1 MADIFKVYGEDGKVE
16 DVLFY
21 PEGSGAAKELEDSG
35 SIYKTN
41 DEDKEIYGLMSEA
54 EATIDIDPFTNT
66 INVDGPEW
74 LTSEII
80 NSDTFKK
87 NYSENKALMSLAA
100 SYRQNPSSSFLDS
113 EGKTVTVSD
122 AIQQFADSAQSYAS
136 SFADVMSYKSTMLNR
151 FGAEFTDDDVSIAN
165 TYYDKSDYNAKGAVF
180 LPKWAMD
187 NYNWGSVE
195 SYDEEN
201 GTVSAGD
208 FYKEIY
214 KEDFGNDF
222 ASKLQ
227 EEALSSM
234 EKYMD
239 AKILADATDD
249 GSDEKKT
256 LTEEGR
262 ASEIA
267 RTIHM
272 FNLVT
277 NNRPEVSAAYNAL
290 LFVESA
296 AMNFVK
302 SAGTTLTG
310 IAYLATKPFD
320 MLIDAATPDN
330 EAGELA
336 GGMAKT
342 AYSFISNLGVV
353 GYGSFITGEAMK
365 FVKEGGD
372 FNEFIDGLQKDVLD
386 LFKGGSSAQV
396 MKMRQEMLDY
406 FEGINAKR
414 AMISGAWSAGEFVGD
429 MAYKIAENIFVL
441 NKIGGILGKIGSK
454 VTTIAANG
462 EIVYSTTSGMASF
475 LGKVMSA
482 KQAANL
488 IKGLGFANNVMAQGV
503 LETLLDNTDVVDKAL
518 SSGEFTPE
526 LMETLGSNIWWNFL
540 GEAGGRASNWFLT
553 RTTPGRIISLTTT
566 KISAAP
572 KYYTNTALAK
582 FFNWVNKGDWDSVVK
597 KVGKEGVEILK
608 DSEAIGKF
616 NAAMYLAK
624 AEAWKTVSSI
634 PVFGKM
640 TEAQKEAID
649 AAYKIVFADRDMIT
663 LAEQIGS
670 VEKTLP
676 QGLEKSAA
684 EAVAEGA
691 EGTEKALAESGDIA
705 AGAEKEISEAEKIGS
720 MKKTFSNRIE
730 ENYTYQR
737 KAILQIVNLE
747 NQIDANNKGTS
758 LKMTEINNYAGRTFD
773 DYAEQLGIVTKLESQ
788 VKGLTQRGS
797 GSFLSKEGAE
807 YLSYHPQA
815 VSYGKKLEAA
825 KAAMAEGDDSVMKT
839 IFGDK
844 RNMKAVEEYYN
855 AVLAKRAAL
864 RTRLGG
870 DLADQYDVLAKRLA
884 AYTAKIDDYMM
895 RNGYYSLKQSQDI
908 LAWRARGNFG
918 ENGEDFFHTARLFNN
933 DMKKSVEEF
942 TNKLMS
948 QPQAFTTKTAAADTQ
963 KLKPG
968 NLKDS
973 FLDPNMVAYGKLRAM
988 AGVAQAQEMGRA
1000 LHAISMPLR
1009 AVKGYDMDGKSLY
1022 EISSVQKDINSL
1034 QSKFEMAFKTGK
1046 NSALSKS
1053 IRESFEQ
1060 SGLYGTGLD
1069 KLRRSHTSRAEAE
1082 LGSARTA
1089 SQSAKKNIDTLLNVD
1104 VAGQK
1109 DIVSNLSHEELDSIF
1124 AASPDMSTVP
1134 QFNVKGMK
1142 AAEFNEWYQNLPKET
1157 QDLIARK
1164 LSDQN
1169 VNVTNVKK
1177 LLNQSPDVERLIKAS
1192 YLSSDNAKAIRE
1204 TSEYKN
1210 TIAAKAEQRLS
1221 NEAKTVLSNERKK
1234 YQKLASKI
1242 ENIQKRLEG
1251 AKFDSSSAEG
1261 FGDDFV
1267 AMVNDTAN
1275 DIVENVAKVMKTDET
1290 FQAVVDRLVKEGGL
1304 TESEAEK
1311 LVVLANIRKLK
1322 GSQLMAPTKA
1332 NAEGTKVG
1340 LSARMAGK
1348 YAGKNY
1354 NPSDLA
1360 QLEKVLGEG
1369 VKKHLKAM
1377 YDEFQTRFVDAGLDE
1392 MLDAKYYWDEVQKA
1406 MDDIEAFGVKMG
1418 DSGPTFADA
1427 AARRRIVQLIDENGD
1442 MRFYETDPLYAELTN
1457 FKPSYFSESSSRIA
1471 DAINGVNSLSGEV
1484 FRWGTTG
1491 VDRGSYISQWF
1502 KDPINTAIIGGAR
1515 PFTNLRLKGIKS
1527 KFAAAA
1533 TDYVPFGEKVFG
1545 KYVTEKVSKEVIDTT
1560 FAASEAGLR
1569 KTMGDEWLKVF
1580 KETATDGLSGKAA
1593 EKAYKRAV
1601 VEYSISDAGYKTLP
1615 QLGAKTEAQAYR
1627 ASDGSRVSASELR
1640 AEEYAAKLD
1649 EGLSPEQR
1657 NAYKQSIGKM
1667 RQALDNFFENTS
1679 KGQWRESFLRKS
1691 VYTTQYRNA
1700 IEAGM
1705 TAQEAKAWA
1714 SRYALDATTNFSRS
1728 FPAFNKFIKSVPYLS
1743 AALNGKASFFR
1754 LLSLDPAGVSTRF
1767 TYGIVLPYMTLL
1779 SESLSDP
1786 RNREIYM
1793 SLKEYEKRDS
1803 MLFIYKGS
1811 KIQIP
1816 LPEEIA
1822 KFLSPFRHAVEEAAD
1837 ANDNSWLDLAASD
1850 VLGLFPLD
1858 LSGFTNLDANQV
1870 LADGENGLWS
1880 RIGRGVEKAGSSL
1893 MPPLAKS
1900 AYMLVSGR
1908 DPYTGN
1914 EIDTSYTYLD
1924 DDGQLQIMDYTQ
1936 STIAE
1941 KLHEA
1946 FPSLSKSAA
1955 YKVLQTVLGRSTVSV
1970 LDNVADVLTGNM
1982 TAEKYANSYVEQL
1995 SRSVDGGYDR
2005 NPGKED
2011 WKKAIDIAYQKREEL
2026 INDEGFTKA
2035 LSALRNPTTSDDKKA
2050 GAKATYQQKL
2060 DEYYSFLLDMA
2071 KNMKESYP
2079 EQYTNT
2085 RVAQIVSL
2093 MTLPTG
2099 STYNETEY
2107 SKQLNSDSYYDAK
2120 DSAVDTF
2127 LRMGFPQDTAGNNV
2141 LGSGYY
2147 DNNGEYQF
2155 KVFTPYEIQSLQ
2167 NQTFGASDQFQA
2179 LITSALKAADID
2191 RNTMWEGY
2199 YKATDKASRKEYKQ
2213 DWNMRVVESLSPIF
2227 TKYSPEMILNNSGTR
2242 DMLDQYIF
2250 VDNPYKTKEYLYEIF
2265 GAGN

>member
-1 MADIFKVYGEDGKVE
+1 MADVFKVYGEDGKVE

-21 PEGSGAAKELEDSG
+21 PEGSSGAKELEDSG
-35 SIYKTN
+35 STYKTN
-41 DEDKEIYGLMSEA
+41 DENKEPYGFISDA
-54 EATIDIDPFTNT
+54 KATVEIDPFTNT

-74 LTSEII
+74 LTSEIV
-80 NSDTFKK
+80 NSDSFKK

-100 SYRQNPSSSFLDS
+100 SYRQNPNSSFLDS
-113 EGKTVTVSD
+113 EGNTVTVAG
-122 AIQQFADSAQSYAS
+122 AIQQFANSAQSFAS
-136 SFADVMSYKSTMLNR
+136 SFADVMNYKSTMLNR
-151 FGAEFTDDDVSIAN
+151 FGAEFSDEDVSIAN
-165 TYYDKSDYNAKGAVF
+165 TYYDKSDYDASGAIY

-187 NYNWGSVE
+187 NYNWS
-195 SYDEEN
+195 SADSFDEEH
-201 GTVSAGD
+201 GTVSAAD

-214 KEDFGNDF
+214 KEGFGNDF

-227 EEALSSM
+227 EESLSSM
-234 EKYMD
+234 EQYMD
-239 AKILADATDD
+239 AKILADSTDD
-249 GSDEKKT
+249 GSDEKKI

-277 NNRPEVSAAYNAL
+277 NNRPETSAAYNAL
-290 LFVESA
+290 LFAEST

-302 SAGTTLTG
+302 SAGTTISG
-310 IAYLATKPFD
+310 IAYLVTKPFD
-320 MLIDAATPDN
+320 MVIDAVTPDN

-342 AYSFISNLGVV
+342 AYSFMTGLGVS

-372 FNEFIDGLQKDVLD
+372 FNDFIDGLQKDALE
-386 LFKGGSSAQV
+386 LFKEGSSAQV
-396 MKMRQEMLDY
+396 MKMRQDMLDY

-414 AMISGAWSAGEFVGD
+414 AMVSGAWSAGEFVGD
-429 MAYKIAENIFVL
+429 MAYKIAENIIIL
-441 NKIGGILGKIGSK
+441 NKIGGAIGKIGSK
-454 VTTIAANG
+454 ITTIAESG

-475 LGKVMSA
+475 MSKVMTA

-488 IKGLGFANNVMAQGV
+488 IKGLGFANNVMAQGI
-503 LETLLDNTDVVDKAL
+503 LETLLDNTDIVDKAL

-526 LMETLGSNIWWNFL
+526 LMNTLGSNIWWNFL
-540 GEAGGRASNWFLT
+540 GEAGGKASNWFLT
-553 RTTPGRIISLTTT
+553 RTTPGRVISMTMT

-582 FFNWVNKGDWDSVVK
+582 FFNWINKGDWDSVVK

-608 DSEAIGKF
+608 DPEAIGKF
-616 NAAMYLAK
+616 NSAMYLAK
-624 AEAWKTVSSI
+624 AEAWKTVSKL
-634 PVFGKM
+634 PVLGNL

-649 AAYKIVFADRDMIT
+649 AAYKIVFADRDMMRM
-663 LAEQIGS
+663 AEGIGS
-670 VEKTLP
+670 VDKALP
-676 QGLEKSAA
+676 QSIEKAAA
-684 EAVAEGA
+684 EAGAEGA
-691 EGTEKALAESGDIA
+691 EGVEKTLAESGDIA
-705 AGAEKEISEAEKIGS
+705 AGAEKEISEAEKISS
-720 MKKTFSNRIE
+720 MKKTFKNRIE

-747 NQIDANNKGTS
+747 NQIDALNKGTS
-758 LKMTEINNYAGRTFD
+758 LKMTEINNYAGQAFD
-773 DYAEQLGIVTKLESQ
+773 DYAEQLGIVTKMESQ

-807 YLSYHPQA
+807 YLSYHPQE

-825 KAAMAEGDDSVMKT
+825 RAAMAAGDDSVMKA

-844 RNMKAVEEYYN
+844 NNMKAVEEYYN
-855 AVLAKRAAL
+855 AILAKRAAL
-864 RTRLGG
+864 RARLGG

-918 ENGEDFFHTARLFNN
+918 ENGADFFHTARLFNN

-963 KLKPG
+963 RLKPG

-1022 EISSVQKDINSL
+1022 DIESVQKDIFSL
-1034 QSKFEMAFKTGK
+1034 KSTFESAFKTGD
-1046 NSALSKS
+1046 NSVLAKA
-1053 IRESFEQ
+1053 IRESFEE
-1060 SGLYGTGLD
+1060 SGLYSSGLD
-1069 KLRRSHTSRAEAE
+1069 KLGKAHTSGLKKDLASAKTASRTAMGNIKTMLKSSEAE
-1082 LGSARTA
+1082 
-1089 SQSAKKNIDTLLNVD
+1089 
-1104 VAGQK
+1104 QK
-1109 DIVSNLSHEELDSIF
+1109 GIVENLSMEELDSIY
-1124 AASPDMSTVP
+1124 AALPDASALP

-1142 AAEFNEWYQNLPKET
+1142 AAEFNEWYQNLPERT
-1157 QDLIARK
+1157 QKLIAKK
-1164 LSDQN
+1164 LDKQN
-1169 VNVTNVKK
+1169 VNVTNVRK
-1177 LLNQSPDVERLIKAS
+1177 LLQKNPDIERLIKAS
-1192 YLSSDNAKAIRE
+1192 YLNSSNAKDIRN
-1204 TSEYKN
+1204 TSAYKDMIELKVEQKLDN
-1210 TIAAKAEQRLS
+1210 RSKTSLAKSRKQYEDAMARIKKI
-1221 NEAKTVLSNERKK
+1221 EAK
-1234 YQKLASKI
+1234 I
-1242 ENIQKRLEG
+1242 EG
-1251 AKFDSSSAEG
+1251 AKFDDSNMSGYGE
-1261 FGDDFV
+1261 DFV
-1267 AMVNDTAN
+1267 AMVTKTSE
-1275 DIVENVAKVMKTDET
+1275 DIVENAAAAMRSDET
-1290 FQAVVDRLVKEGGL
+1290 FQAVVNRLVKEGGL
-1304 TESEAEK
+1304 EAKEAER
-1311 LVVLANIRKLK
+1311 LVVLANIKHLK
-1322 GSQLMAPTKA
+1322 SDELMKPMRA
-1332 NAEGTKVG
+1332 NNGGK
-1340 LSARMAGK
+1340 SASESSRLAMK
-1348 YAGKNY
+1348 YKGKNY
-1354 NPSDLA
+1354 NPSDLYK
-1360 QLEKVLGEG
+1360 LEKVLGDG
-1369 VKKHLKAM
+1369 VKENITSM
-1377 YDEFQTRFVDAGLDE
+1377 YDDFQVRFVESGLDE
-1392 MLDAKYYWDEVQKA
+1392 LLDAKYYWDEVQKA

-1427 AARRRIVQLIDENGD
+1427 AARRRIVQLVDENGA
-1442 MRFYETDPLYAELTN
+1442 MKFYETDPLYAELTN
-1457 FKPSYFSESSSRIA
+1457 FKPSYFSEGSSRIA

-1491 VDRGSYISQWF
+1491 IDRGSYVSQWF
-1502 KDPINTAIIGGAR
+1502 KDPINATIIGGAR

-1533 TDYVPFGEKVFG
+1533 TDYVPFGEKIFG
-1545 KYVTEKVSKEVIDTT
+1545 NHVTERVTKEVIDTT
-1560 FAASEAGLR
+1560 FTASEAGLR

-1593 EKAYKRAV
+1593 EKAYRRAV

-1627 ASDGSRVSASELR
+1627 ASDGSKVSASELR
-1640 AEEYAAKLD
+1640 AEEYSAKLD

-1657 NAYKQSIGKM
+1657 NAYKQSTSKM

-1803 MLFIYKGS
+1803 MMFIYKGS
-1811 KIQIP
+1811 KVQIP

-1970 LDNVADVLTGNM
+1970 LDNVADVLSGNM
-1982 TAEKYANSYVEQL
+1982 TAEKYADSYAEQL
-1995 SRSVDGGYDR
+1995 GRSIDGGYDR
-2005 NPGKED
+2005 NLGKED
-2011 WKKAIDIAYQKREEL
+2011 WKKAINIAYQKRDEL
-2026 INDEGFTKA
+2026 INDEGFVKA
-2035 LSALRNPTTSDDKKA
+2035 LSALRSPTASEEKKA

-2060 DEYYSFLLDMA
+2060 DEYYSFLLDTA
-2071 KNMKESYP
+2071 KNMKEAYP

-2155 KVFTPYEIQSLQ
+2155 KVFTPYEIQALQ

-2179 LITSALKAADID
+2179 LITSALKNADIN
-2191 RNTMWEGY
+2191 RGTMWEGY

-2213 DWNMRVVESLSPIF
+2213 EWNAHVVESLSPIF
-2227 TKYSPEMILNNSGTR
+2227 TKYSPEMILNNSETR